1 MRRLLI
7 VMVSEAKHLVI
18 YGRNKPLRG
27 VYTEQSKCAQG
38 DKLKITLFFSFC
50 LLALSLFAHPVQA
63 QTPTGT
69 IAGQIANGTKD
80 AKPTSIQNLQIRL
93 FGIDASATH
102 PISATAQSD
111 PNGRFIF
118 QNLDTTPTT
127 KYLVAANYGG
137 VDYFSDALA
146 FDASQP
152 QLTAEIKVY
161 ETTTDASV
169 LQIMQTHFIFDV
181 QTRAFNVVQIIVA
194 QNTGDRTLI
203 AGANRATLLLPILA
217 GAQNVHFSRQ
227 DADQMTLRG
236 DGMMT
241 YTLPIAPGAEQI
253 VYTYGLT
260 YTPPTY
266 QFSLKLPFDSPR
278 VRILLAD
285 VGGTIASQQF
295 APPTPFQAQGGQK
308 YLLSVVE
315 NVRAGSVLNAT
326 FTNLP
331 ASIADPTRPANQSE
345 PLVAGLVLGIS
356 ALLAGTL
363 LIYPIVRR
371 REQSA

>member
-1 MRRLLI
+1 MRAKLIIVLAMLLI
-7 VMVSEAKHLVI
+7 SSALGLLTAPVH
-18 YGRNKPLRG
+18 
-27 VYTEQSKCAQG
+27 AQ
-38 DKLKITLFFSFC
+38 
-50 LLALSLFAHPVQA
+50 AA
-63 QTPTGT
+63 TGT
-69 IAGQIANGTKD
+69 ISGQVTNGTKD
-80 AKPTSIQNLQIRL
+80 AKPTSVQNLQVRL

-111 PNGRFIF
+111 PNGKFAF
-118 QNLDTTPTT
+118 QSLDTTPTT
-127 KYLVAANYGG
+127 KYLVATNYGG
-137 VDYFSDALA
+137 IDYFSDALA
-146 FDASQP
+146 FEASQP
-152 QLTAEIKVY
+152 QLTAEIKVF

-169 LQIMQTHFIFDV
+169 LQVMQTHFIFDV
-181 QTRAFNVVQIIVA
+181 QTRTFNVVQIIVA
-194 QNTGDRTLI
+194 QNTADRTLI
-203 AGANRATLLLPILA
+203 AGANHATMLLPILS
-217 GAQNVHFSRQ
+217 GAQNVQFNRQ

-236 DGMMT
+236 DGVMT

-253 VYTYGLT
+253 VYTYGLS

-278 VRILLAD
+278 VRVLLAD

-308 YLLSVVE
+308 YLLSVAE

-331 ASIADPTRPANQSE
+331 TSIADPTRPANQSE

-363 LIYPIVRR
+363 LIYPIMRR
-371 REQSA
+371 REHGA

>member
-1 MRRLLI
+1 MRLIIFAVLTLLLFTSALAFFETT
-7 VMVSEAKHLVI
+7 V
-18 YGRNKPLRG
+18 N
-27 VYTEQSKCAQG
+27 AQ
-38 DKLKITLFFSFC
+38 
-50 LLALSLFAHPVQA
+50 AV
-63 QTPTGT
+63 TGT
-69 IAGQIANGTKD
+69 ISGQIANGTKD
-80 AKPTSIQNLQIRL
+80 AKPPSVQNLQVRL

-102 PISATAQSD
+102 PISVTAQSD
-111 PNGRFIF
+111 PNGKFAF

-127 KYLVAANYGG
+127 KYLLATNYGG

-146 FDASQP
+146 FEASQP
-152 QLTAEIKVY
+152 LLTTEIKVF

-169 LQIMQTHFIFDV
+169 LQVMQTHFIFDI

-194 QNTGDRTLI
+194 QNTSDRTLI
-203 AGANRATLLLPILA
+203 PGASRASLLLPILS
-217 GAQNVHFSRQ
+217 GAQNVRFSRQ
-227 DADQMTLRG
+227 DADKTTIRG
-236 DGMMT
+236 DGVMT
-241 YTLPIAPGAEQI
+241 YTQPIAPGAEQI
-253 VYTYGLT
+253 VYTYGLA

-278 VRILLAD
+278 VRVLLAD

-295 APPTPFQAQGGQK
+295 APSTPFQAQGGQK

-315 NVRAGSVLNAT
+315 NARSGSVLNAT

-331 ASIADPTRPANQSE
+331 SSIVDPTRPANQSE

-356 ALLAGTL
+356 ALLAGAL

-371 REQSA
+371 RENA